1 MKNYS
6 LLVLVS
12 GIWGFSYI
20 FMKVLSP
27 VYGGYAVAFSR
38 LFIGGIFLVI
48 YCKLTNVDF
57 EFKKNYKH
65 YVVVSLLN
73 CAIPLTC
80 FSLAAIYIDASLS
93 VIINSLSPIMASIYG
108 IYFLNEKLSKKQV
121 FGLLLAFFSVA
132 YITLLKQS
140 GVENSAF
147 YGIILAFIAAN
158 GYALSSIYISLKA
171 KDVNPKAI
179 ASCATFIGSLFV
191 LPLAITTV
199 KTLEVNY
206 VFQFLAL
213 GILCTGIANAIYFY
227 ILKEIGIKALSTTL
241 LQPIFG
247 SIWAYLFLDEVFTFP
262 MIIAIGLIIFG
273 VYTFLKEKF

>member
-20 FMKVLSP
+20 FMKILSP
-27 VYGGYAVAFSR
+27 VYGGYFVSFSR
-38 LFIGGIFLVI
+38 LFIGGLFLLV
-48 YCKLTNVDF
+48 YCKITNIKFDF
-57 EFKKNYKH
+57 KSNYKH
-65 YVVVSLLN
+65 YIVVSLLN

-121 FGLLLAFFSVA
+121 FGLLLAFFSVSF
-132 YITLLKQS
+132 ITLLKNS
-140 GVENSAF
+140 NVENSAF
-147 YGIILAFIAAN
+147 YGIVLAFIAAN
-158 GYALSSIYISLKA
+158 GYALSSIYISLNA
-171 KDVNPKAI
+171 KHVNPKAI
-179 ASCATFIGSLFV
+179 ASAATFLGSLFV
-191 LPLAITTV
+191 LPFAIITIETT
-199 KTLEVNY
+199 EVNY
-206 VFQFLAL
+206 IFQFLAL
-213 GILCTGIANAIYFY
+213 GIFCTGIANAIYFY

-247 SIWAYLFLDEVFTFP
+247 SFWAYLFLDEKFTFP
-262 MIIAIGLIIFG
+262 MIIAIVLIIFG
-273 VYTFLKEKF
+273 VYTFIKEKF